1 MKICVQRLKNLSSQK
16 ALLNPCEL
24 KNESIKIVSDYLY
37 TENLDFNSNFS
48 LKGLT
53 FPGVQAHACFDILNL
68 DSIKLIA
75 IATHSKKLKF
85 GGFYLDLPLLDLN
98 NSVGFHQPGGLSR
111 SDFIYDCRPGRFSYS
126 LINEDR
132 LIPKAPKN
140 AIESLGLINDYEK
153 LKMSSNLK
161 MSLHLDVLSRELCD
175 PISMPYQ
182 VNRNRISKMIEFSD
196 NEKLKNLS
204 KSLYYKVLEYN
215 DKIALYDSEVG
226 NIDRIKF
233 IKFVEIVLNKVDYGI
248 LVQGG
253 YWDSHVNSND
263 FEWINTLDFI

>member
-1 MKICVQRLKNLSSQK
+1 ML
-16 ALLNPCEL
+16 PTYEL

-37 TENLDFNSNFS
+37 MENLDFNSDFS
-48 LKGLT
+48 IKGFT

-85 GGFYLDLPLLDLN
+85 GGLYLDLPLLDLN
-98 NSVGFHQPGGLSR
+98 NSVGFPQPK
-111 SDFIYDCRPGRFSYS
+111 SDFIYDSRPGRFSYS
-126 LINEDR
+126 LVNEDR

-161 MSLHLDVLSRELCD
+161 MSLHLDVLSRELDD
-175 PISMPYQ
+175 PISIPYQ
-182 VNRNRISKMIEFSD
+182 IKRNRISKMIEFSD
-196 NEKLKNLS
+196 NEELKNLS

-215 DKIALYDSEVG
+215 DKIALYDSEVSS
-226 NIDRIKF
+226 IDRIKF
-233 IKFVEIVLNKVDYGI
+233 IKFVEIVLNKIDYNI
-248 LVQGG
+248 VVQGG
-253 YWDSHVNSND
+253 YWDSHINSND
-263 FEWINTLDFI
+263 FEWISIVDFI